1 MPHMF
6 ILLLICGSCV
16 FISYLE
22 IVFKFYESKGNLVFT
37 GLDLR
42 SFVVMK
48 LETEY
53 CSVRSYNK
61 LHVVRYAQKVLSEII

>member
-1 MPHMF
+1 MF
-6 ILLLICGSCV
+6 ILLLICGSGV

-22 IVFKFYESKGNLVFT
+22 IIFKFHENKGNLVYS
-37 GLDLR
+37 GLDWR

-53 CSVRSYNK
+53 CSVRSYNE
-61 LHVVRYAQKVLSEII
+61 LHVVRYAQKVMSEII